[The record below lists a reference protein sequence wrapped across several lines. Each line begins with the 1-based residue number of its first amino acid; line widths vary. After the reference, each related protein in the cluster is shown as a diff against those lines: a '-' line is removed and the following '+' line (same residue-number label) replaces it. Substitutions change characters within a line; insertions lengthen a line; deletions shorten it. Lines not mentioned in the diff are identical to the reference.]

1 MMGVEMSASRA
12 GLLGFEAD
20 YGNVT
25 VCIAD
30 FLRSS
35 QTQSLISDRLAL
47 CLPLRRSV
55 SQRWTLIFFLFPST
69 RFKVCK
75 ETRLFVGKLKRR
87 YPLFFLH

>member
-1 MMGVEMSASRA
+1 MMGVEMSTSRA

-47 CLPLRRSV
+47 CLPLHRSV
-55 SQRWTLIFFLFPST
+55 SQRWTPIFFLS
-69 RFKVCK
+69 VDSI
-75 ETRLFVGKLKRR
+75 
-87 YPLFFLH
+87 

>member
-55 SQRWTLIFFLFPST
+55 SQRWTLIFFSF
-69 RFKVCK
+69 R
-75 ETRLFVGKLKRR
+75 RLDLKFAKR
-87 YPLFFLH
+87 LACL